1 MELPEKLFEIIYNIL
16 VQQNEMLFK
25 EIATRERIP
34 YIDLCRRYIPSRKQF
49 RHFMRHL
56 PLPPSLDHKS
66 SECSAEPT
74 AKGDCV
80 PLQPDNS
87 LVCPG

>member
-1 MELPEKLFEIIYNIL
+1 MELPEKIFEIIYNTL
-16 VQQNEMLFK
+16 VKQNEMLFK

-49 RHFMRHL
+49 RQFMRHL
-56 PLPPSLDHKS
+56 PLPSLDRKS
-66 SECSAEPT
+66 SECSAAPA
-74 AKGDCV
+74 AKEDCV
-80 PLQPDNS
+80 LPQHDNS